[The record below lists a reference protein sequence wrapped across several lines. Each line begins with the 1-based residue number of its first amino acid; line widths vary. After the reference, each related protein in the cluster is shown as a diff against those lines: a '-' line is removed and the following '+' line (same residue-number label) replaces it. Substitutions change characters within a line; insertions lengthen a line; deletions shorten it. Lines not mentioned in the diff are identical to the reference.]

1 MRSAREV
8 ERSARVNGAPLHRV
22 PGLEGSCPAGGEQEG
37 VLHHEARVGADADA
51 GLPDESAGVQGGPG
65 VEGGLGLRE
74 RGPAD
79 LGVVPAGNG
88 IEVLPARLELPDDQ
102 DLVGDVEQRLVGY
115 GAGIE
120 APQLLG
126 EHASR

>member
-1 MRSAREV
+1 M
-8 ERSARVNGAPLHRV
+8 
-22 PGLEGSCPAGGEQEG
+22 
-37 VLHHEARVGADADA
+37 GADADA

-115 GAGIE
+115 GAG
-120 APQLLG
+120 AGRLPAGRGPRARGRPLRTA
-126 EHASR
+126 EHRLKRRAHDR

>member
-1 MRSAREV
+1 M
-8 ERSARVNGAPLHRV
+8 
-22 PGLEGSCPAGGEQEG
+22 
-37 VLHHEARVGADADA
+37 GADADA

-79 LGVVPAGNG
+79 LGVVSAGHG
-88 IEVLPARLELPDDQ
+88 IEVLPVRLELPDDQ